1 MSNIIPF
8 PQNPDD
14 PQPIPDLFVNS
25 PIPLGKKSFAVRGVT
40 GRDGG
45 IKHAIFIDGEMLD
58 WAIDMHDYLEAM
70 KMGPQ
75 YLKSIKIDI
84 VKHFTQSVSDFLNRK
99 VTIEELNQ
107 ARKTGWI

>member
-8 PQNPDD
+8 APDGDEPIANIFQNT
-14 PQPIPDLFVNS
+14 PIP
-25 PIPLGKKSFAVRGVT
+25 IGKKSFQVRMIKGK
-40 GRDGG
+40 GG
-45 IKHAIFIDGEMLD
+45 EIRHAIFIDGEMLD
-58 WAIDMHDYLEAM
+58 WSINMHDYLDAM

-75 YLKSIKIDI
+75 YLNAIKADI
-84 VKHFTQSVSDFLNRK
+84 VKHFTESVSDFLGRF